1 MSRTFFTGP
10 VIAAGCLAA
19 VAAIGMTATGPV
31 DSGALLVL
39 IVSCFAA
46 ILIAVVATR
55 WLKLDQFIA
64 RRLFPPPREPM
75 AVIASLLRYAEF
87 SYRDGLQGLGKRLE
101 PGEDPLIR
109 RGVFMAAAGTYP
121 DRIRDVLDGD
131 LDAMMVQRPGGRRTI
146 TALFRIGPMVGLFG
160 LILCAAVLLF
170 HRTAPGAGA
179 VGSLAL
185 FTGLTASLL
194 TTLLLGPACEALARG
209 DAADV
214 LSRTIIAEGI
224 VGIRNREHPR
234 AIETRLRA
242 MIPGDGEAHIEATA
256 AA

>member
-10 VIAAGCLAA
+10 VIAAGFLAAGAA
-19 VAAIGMTATGPV
+19 VAMTAAGPV
-31 DSGALLVL
+31 DPQALLVL

-46 ILIAVVATR
+46 ILIAVVSTR

-64 RRLFPPPREPM
+64 RRLFPPPREP
-75 AVIASLLRYAEF
+75 VTVLASLLRYAE
-87 SYRDGLQGLGKRLE
+87 YAYHDGLQGLGKRLD

-109 RGVFMAAAGTYP
+109 RGVFMAAAGTMP

-131 LDAMMVQRPGGRRTI
+131 LDAMMIQRPGGRRTI

-170 HRTAPGAGA
+170 HRSAPGASA
-179 VGSLAL
+179 TGSLAL
-185 FTGLTASLL
+185 FLGLTASLL

-214 LSRTIIAEGI
+214 LARTIIGEGI

-242 MIPGDGEAHIEATA
+242 MLPGEGGPRIEATA